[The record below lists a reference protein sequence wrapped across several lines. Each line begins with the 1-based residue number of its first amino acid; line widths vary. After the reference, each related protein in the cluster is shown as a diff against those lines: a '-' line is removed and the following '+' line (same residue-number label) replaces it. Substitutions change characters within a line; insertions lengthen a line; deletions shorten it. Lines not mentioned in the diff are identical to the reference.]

1 MIRYAT
7 DDDIDAVE
15 SLCRE
20 FAEQSMYGKVMT
32 YSRENALECIKNWS
46 SILVA
51 EIDGKL
57 VGFGAI
63 VIATE
68 FFNER
73 EADIDKFY
81 VQPKYRGTGI
91 ARMLAESLIKLAI
104 ANDARV
110 IYALCGSG
118 INEKNDKMFENLWKK
133 FGLKKTGC
141 LMVGM

>member
-15 SLCRE
+15 LLCRE
-20 FAEQSMYGKVMT
+20 FAEQSMYGQVMT
-32 YSRENALECIKNWS
+32 YSKENALECIKNWS

>member
-32 YSRENALECIKNWS
+32 YSKENALECIKNWS

-91 ARMLAESLIKLAI
+91 ARMLAENLIKLAI

-118 INEKNDKMFENLWKK
+118 IDEKNDKMFENLWKK

>member
-7 DDDIDAVE
+7 YDDIDAVE

-91 ARMLAESLIKLAI
+91 ARMLAESLVKLAI

>member
-7 DDDIDAVE
+7 DNDIDAVE

-91 ARMLAESLIKLAI
+91 ARMLAESLVKLAI

>member
-7 DDDIDAVE
+7 DNDIDAVE

-91 ARMLAESLIKLAI
+91 ARMLAESLVKLAI

-141 LMVGM
+141 LMVGI

>member
-20 FAEQSMYGKVMT
+20 FAEETMYGKVMT
-32 YSRENALECIKNWS
+32 YSKENALECIKNWS

-91 ARMLAESLIKLAI
+91 ARMLAESLVKLAI

>member
-1 MIRYAT
+1 MIRFAT
-7 DDDIDAVE
+7 ENDIEAVE
-15 SLCRE
+15 ALCRE
-20 FAEQSMYGKVMT
+20 FAEQTMYGKVMT
-32 YSRENALECIKNWS
+32 YSREKALECIKEWS

-57 VGFGAI
+57 VGFGAL

-68 FFNER
+68 FFEER

-81 VQPKYRGTGI
+81 VQPEYRGTGI
-91 ARMLAESLIKLAI
+91 ARMLAENLVKLAI

-118 INEKNDKMFENLWKK
+118 IDEKNDKMFENLWKK

-141 LMVGM
+141 LMVGL

>member
-15 SLCRE
+15 LLCRE

-32 YSRENALECIKNWS
+32 YSKENALECIKNWS

>member
-1 MIRYAT
+1 MIRLAT

-15 SLCRE
+15 SLCCE
-20 FAEQSMYGKVMT
+20 FAEETMYGKIMT
-32 YSRENALECIKNWS
+32 YSRENVIECIKSWS
-46 SILVA
+46 GTLVA

-57 VGFGAI
+57 VGFGSL
-63 VIATE
+63 VIATG

-91 ARMLAESLIKLAI
+91 ARMLAENLVKLAI

-118 INEKNDKMFENLWKK
+118 IDEKNDKMFENLWKK
-133 FGLKKTGC
+133 FGFKKTGC

>member
-51 EIDGKL
+51 EINGKL

>member
-91 ARMLAESLIKLAI
+91 ARMLAESLVKLAI

>member
-7 DDDIDAVE
+7 DNDIDAVE

-141 LMVGM
+141 LMVGI

>member
-7 DDDIDAVE
+7 DDDIDVVE

-91 ARMLAESLIKLAI
+91 ARMLAESLVKLAI

>member
-15 SLCRE
+15 LLCRE

-32 YSRENALECIKNWS
+32 YSKENALECIKNWS

-57 VGFGAI
+57 VGFGSI

-91 ARMLAESLIKLAI
+91 ARMLAESLVKLAI